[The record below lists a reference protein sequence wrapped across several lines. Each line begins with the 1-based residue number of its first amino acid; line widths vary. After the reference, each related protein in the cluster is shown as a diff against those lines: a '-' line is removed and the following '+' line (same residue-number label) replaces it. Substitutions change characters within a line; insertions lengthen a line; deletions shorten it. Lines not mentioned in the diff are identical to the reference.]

1 MACFI
6 RGKLN
11 FKNNKNQIT
20 KTNLHH
26 NVIDVKYSD
35 DKNLQAFENTVFNDI
50 KESNILL
57 NSDNKLLLNE
67 YIINKTK
74 SEINFENSQKRSI
87 ENKIFSE
94 LNGEK
99 DKIKN
104 KFIKILNKQGDFN
117 DMKKVG
123 SGK

>member
-11 FKNNKNQIT
+11 FKNNKNQIN

>member
-11 FKNNKNQIT
+11 FKNNKNQIN

-50 KESNILL
+50 KESNI
-57 NSDNKLLLNE
+57 N
-67 YIINKTK
+67 
-74 SEINFENSQKRSI
+74 
-87 ENKIFSE
+87 
-94 LNGEK
+94 
-99 DKIKN
+99 
-104 KFIKILNKQGDFN
+104 ILHY
-117 DMKKVG
+117 
-123 SGK
+123 